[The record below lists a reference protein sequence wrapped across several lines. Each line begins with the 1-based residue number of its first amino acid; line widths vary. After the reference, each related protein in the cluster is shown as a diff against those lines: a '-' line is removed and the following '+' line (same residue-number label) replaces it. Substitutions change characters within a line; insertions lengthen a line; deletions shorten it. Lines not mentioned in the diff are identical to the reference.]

1 MSLLARSSFRYL
13 LRHPW
18 LVALSVIGVA
28 LGVAVVV
35 SIDLANASAS
45 RAFAMSTEA
54 VVGRA
59 THLVSRPDAP
69 VDDDV
74 YRLVRVEAGVTDSA
88 PVIEGYVT
96 TAGRTLQV
104 LGIDPLAEAPF
115 RGYTSEQGFD
125 LGRFIR
131 DDAVLM
137 SAEVAQALEA
147 EAGDSIFVTVDGV
160 ERSLFLLDILDPPDA
175 SARRNLENLILVDIS
190 TAQRLFDMHGLL
202 SRVDVMIGEEDTE
215 LMSRLHGVLP
225 AGVRV
230 ERSEARTEIVEDM
243 TRAFELNLAA
253 LSLLAL
259 IVGMF
264 LIYNT
269 MTFSIVQRRVAT
281 GRMKALG
288 VTGREVM
295 RIILVEALIIG
306 IAGTALGLAA
316 GILLAGTLV
325 DLVSQTINDLYFA
338 LTVREVAINPL
349 IIFKGASLG
358 ILATVGA
365 AALPALEAARQ
376 PATITLQRSSQE
388 TGLRDRA
395 PLFALAGVAILA
407 TAVIVLLV
415 SGQSIV
421 LSYVG
426 MLLLIVGASLLTPLA
441 LMFFSK
447 IARPAAGAAF
457 GVVGRMAAGG
467 LVTFLS
473 RLGVA
478 AAALMVAIAATIGVG
493 VMIDS
498 FRQTVDVWLTQTLQA
513 DVYIQPATRVA
524 RVGEGSL
531 SPEVV
536 DRVRALP
543 IVEGV
548 YTVRTRRTERDGR
561 LFDLVAI
568 DPGPEEGANYRFKEG
583 NRQAVWP
590 DFVAGDAVLVSE
602 PFSFRFGVAAGD
614 QIELATDH
622 GVISLPVG
630 GVYFDYGS
638 DLGNVVLSRT
648 GYERYFDDRGYS
660 GVSLRLR
667 DGIDVD
673 GSLAEIRAELA
684 RLQEVFVRSNR
695 GLRELSLDIFDRTF
709 TITIVLRMLI
719 VLVAFIGV
727 LTALMALQ
735 MERHREMAVMRAQGF
750 TPGQI
755 RRYVAL
761 QSGLAGF
768 SASILALPLGLA
780 LATVLVY
787 VINKRSFGWTLQFN
801 VAPEIL
807 LQALVL
813 GTLAALLAA
822 IYPGWKMSRSDASV
836 ALREE

>member
-684 RLQEVFVRSNR
+684 GLQEVFVRSNR